1 MRFPQK
7 TLWTT
12 FGLWLILLLLLAACS
27 SSPVTPVAAI
37 APAAEPTATVA
48 PAPTNTATMA
58 QPSSPADARIRPLEE
73 ITGDAP
79 PRLENITPTG
89 AVLVFN
95 SEIPL
100 ACAIVYGETTTYGM
114 LTLDQD
120 MAGGAHTDHRPLM
133 ANLKPDT
140 VYHYRLQGS
149 AEDGTIYMSDDMTFR
164 TPPAPKS
171 AEINLASMEAGA
183 KVVAVSSNYGGAA
196 NDATWGA
203 NSALDGNQG
212 TEWSSNGDG
221 DGAFIE
227 IALAKKS
234 RVNTIEVWTRS
245 MSNNTAQIFKFTV
258 TTDSGKVLGP
268 FDLPD
273 AGKPYRFDVDVEA
286 STLRLDVMASNGGN
300 TGLVEFA
307 AYGTPVE

>member
-1 MRFPQK
+1 MRFPPK
-7 TLWTT
+7 TTWTA
-12 FGLWLILLLLLAACS
+12 FGLLLIFSLVPAACG
-27 SSPVTPVAAI
+27 SSPATPAAA
-37 APAAEPTATVA
+37 APTAEPTATIA
-48 PAPTNTATMA
+48 PAPTEAAVMA
-58 QPSSPADARIRPLEE
+58 QSSSPADARIRPLEE

-79 PRLENITPTG
+79 PRLEDITPTD

-100 ACAIVYGETTTYGM
+100 ACAIVYGETTDYGM

-164 TPPAPKS
+164 TPPAPES
-171 AEINLASMEAGA
+171 TEINLASMEAGA
-183 KVVAVSSNYGGAA
+183 KVIAVSSNYGGAA

-203 NSALDGNQG
+203 NGALDGNRA

-221 DGAFIE
+221 DNAFIE

-234 RVNTIEVWTRS
+234 RINAIEVWTRS

-258 TTDSGKVLGP
+258 TTDGGEVLGP
-268 FDLPD
+268 FELPD
-273 AGKPYRFDVDVEA
+273 AGKPYRFEVDVEA

-307 AYGTPVE
+307 AYGSPVE

>member
-1 MRFPQK
+1 MRFPPK
-7 TLWTT
+7 TTWTA
-12 FGLWLILLLLLAACS
+12 FGLLLILSLVLAACG
-27 SSPVTPVAAI
+27 SSPAP
-37 APAAEPTATVA
+37 PAAVAPTADPTATLA
-48 PAPTNTATMA
+48 PADAAAMA

-79 PRLENITPTG
+79 PRLEDITPTD

-100 ACAIVYGETTTYGM
+100 ACAIVYGETTDYGM
-114 LTLDQD
+114 LTLDRD

-164 TPPAPKS
+164 TPPAPES
-171 AEINLASMEAGA
+171 TEINLASMEAGA
-183 KVVAVSSNYGGAA
+183 KVIAVSSNYGGAA

-203 NSALDGNQG
+203 NGALDGNRS

-221 DGAFIE
+221 DNAFIE

-234 RVNTIEVWTRS
+234 RINAIEVWTRS

-258 TTDSGKVLGP
+258 TTDGGEVLGP
-268 FDLPD
+268 FELPD

-307 AYGTPVE
+307 AYGSPVE